1 MIRKILRYRVPRSLL
16 VIFVCTALIVGIA
29 FAQAVRLDSLLWVW
43 LLVPFVLISLRR
55 HSVITV
61 LLLAAICGVF
71 GLYRGTQYIDKKAVY
86 TYFEGQKVTVEA
98 TANTDAVYGKRSQLT
113 FDVRDARIVY
123 PEHAELVG
131 SLQIS
136 GFGEPM
142 VYKGDRVQV
151 TGKLFTSRGNNSGRI
166 SFGTLDILE
175 RRPSIV
181 DSVRRKFA
189 AGIQSALPEPVAS
202 FALGILVGQRNTL
215 PEEVSEQFTHVGL
228 THIIAVSGYNLTII
242 MQAAARLLQNRSKFQ
257 YMCAS
262 VSLLTL
268 FLLLAGS
275 SPSLVRAS
283 VVCGLGLAAWYYGR
297 VIQPVAL
304 LLVAAA
310 ITAIANPLYVWG
322 NVSWML
328 SFLAFFGVLVLSPL
342 LIQRF
347 YQSDKKPGLVAGI
360 IIESLCAEAMTLPYV
375 LYIFGQMS
383 LVAPLANVLVV
394 ALVPL
399 AMLFS
404 LFAGL
409 AGMLM
414 PMFAGWI
421 AWPATLLM
429 TYMLDIAAILSR
441 VPHAFIENIGFSLL
455 LLVASYLIVVF
466 LMLITWHKIRQN
478 GIITDNTANKL
489 EGV

>member
-1 MIRKILRYRVPRSLL
+1 MLGKILRYRVPRSVL
-16 VIFVCTALIVGIA
+16 VVCVCTALIIGIA
-29 FAQAVRLDSLLWVW
+29 LAQVIRLDNLLYMWI
-43 LLVPFVLISLRR
+43 LLPFALVSLRK
-55 HSVITV
+55 HSLITV
-61 LLLAAICGVF
+61 LLLGIVLGIFGV
-71 GLYRGTQYIDKKAVY
+71 YRGTQYMDKRAVY
-86 TYFEGQKVTVEA
+86 SYFEGQKVVLEA

-113 FDVRDARIVY
+113 FDVRDARVIQ
-123 PEHAELVG
+123 PERAELLG

-151 TGKLFTSRGNNSGRI
+151 SGKLFTARGNNSGRI
-166 SFGTLDILE
+166 SYAQLTVLE
-175 RRPSIV
+175 HQPSVI
-181 DSVRRKFA
+181 DTMRRKFA

-202 FALGILVGQRNTL
+202 FGLGILVGQRNTL

-242 MQAAARLLQNRSKFQ
+242 MQAAGRLLQKRSKFQ
-257 YMCAS
+257 YLFVS
-262 VSLLTL
+262 VGLLAL

-297 VIQPVAL
+297 VIKPLAL

-322 NVSWML
+322 NVSWTL

-342 LIQRF
+342 VVQRF
-347 YQSDKKPGLVAGI
+347 YKSGKKPGLVLGI

-399 AMLFS
+399 AMLLS

-409 AGMLM
+409 AGMLI

-441 VPHAFIENIGFSLL
+441 VAHAFIENIAFSLPHL
-455 LLVASYLIVVF
+455 IASYVIVAF
-466 LMLITWHKIRQN
+466 LTVIAWHKIRQN

-489 EGV
+489 EGA

>member
-1 MIRKILRYRVPRSLL
+1 MF
-16 VIFVCTALIVGIA
+16 VICVCTMLIIGIA
-29 FAQAVRLDSLLWVW
+29 FAQIMRLDSLLCMW
-43 LLVPFVLISLRR
+43 LLLPFVLISLRR
-55 HSVITV
+55 HAVITV
-61 LLLAAICGVF
+61 LLLGAMLGVF
-71 GLYRGTQYIDKKAVY
+71 GLYRGTQYMDKKAVY
-86 TYFEGQKVTVEA
+86 AHFEGQKVTLEA

-113 FDVRDARIVY
+113 FDVRDARIVQ
-123 PEHAELVG
+123 PELAVLIG

-142 VYKGDRVQV
+142 VYKGDRVRV
-151 TGKLFTSRGNNSGRI
+151 SGKLFTARGNNSGRI
-166 SFGTLDILE
+166 SYATLTVLE
-175 RRPSIV
+175 RRPSVI
-181 DSVRRKFA
+181 DSMRRKFA

-202 FALGILVGQRNTL
+202 FGLGILVGQRNTL

-242 MQAAARLLQNRSKFQ
+242 MQAAGRLLQKRSKFQ
-257 YMCAS
+257 YLCTSIA
-262 VSLLTL
+262 LLAL

-322 NVSWML
+322 NVSWTL

-342 LIQRF
+342 LVRRF
-347 YQSDKKPGLVAGI
+347 YTGDKKPGLVTGI

-399 AMLFS
+399 AMLLS
-404 LFAGL
+404 LFAGI
-409 AGMLM
+409 AGMLI

-441 VPHAFIENIGFSLL
+441 IPHAFIENISFSLSFL
-455 LLVASYLIVVF
+455 IASYMIVVF
-466 LMLITWHKIRQN
+466 LMVIIWHKVRQN
-478 GIITDNTANKL
+478 GIITDNTANKS
-489 EGV
+489 EGA

>member
-1 MIRKILRYRVPRSLL
+1 MRKLLRYRIPRSVL
-16 VIFVCTALIVGIA
+16 VIALCTALIVGIA
-29 FAQAVRLDSLLWVW
+29 CAQVMRLDTLLWFW
-43 LLVPFVLISLRR
+43 LLLPFALISLRS
-55 HSVITV
+55 HSMVTV
-61 LLLAAICGVF
+61 LFVGALLMLLGV
-71 GLYRGTQYIDKKAVY
+71 YRGTQYMDKKAVY
-86 TYFEGQKVTVEA
+86 TYFEGQKVTLEA
-98 TANTDAVYGKRSQLT
+98 TASTDAVYGKRSQLT
-113 FDVRDARIVY
+113 FDVRDARIVQ
-123 PEHAELVG
+123 PEFARLIG

-142 VYKGDRVQV
+142 VYKGDRVRV
-151 TGKLFTSRGNNSGRI
+151 SGKLFAARGNNSGRI
-166 SFGTLDILE
+166 SYATLTVLA
-175 RRPSIV
+175 RQPSAI
-181 DSVRRKFA
+181 DSMRRKFA

-242 MQAAARLLQNRSKFQ
+242 MQAAGRLLQKRSKFQ
-257 YMCAS
+257 YMCTS
-262 VSLLTL
+262 VSLLAL

-283 VVCGLGLAAWYYGR
+283 VVCGLGLMAWYYGR

-342 LIQRF
+342 LIRRF
-347 YQSDKKPGLVAGI
+347 YKTDKKPGLVSGI

-399 AMLFS
+399 AMLLS

-409 AGMLM
+409 AGMLI

-441 VPHAFIENIGFSLL
+441 IPHAFIENIGFSL
-455 LLVASYLIVVF
+455 SFLIVSYMIVAF
-466 LMLITWHKIRQN
+466 LMVIAWHKVRQN
-478 GIITDNTANKL
+478 GIITDNTANKP
-489 EGV
+489 EGA